1 MSCTKNNMEKFESP
15 KKQDDTNQFS
25 NEPTENLL
33 SILTNLKDKKEELY
47 NTLMSYDSDDKQ
59 LVEND
64 YNMTLS
70 DIQNIEN
77 EITRRATNN

>member
-15 KKQDDTNQFS
+15 KKQEDTNQFS
-25 NEPTENLL
+25 NESTENLL
-33 SILTNLKDKKEELY
+33 QTLVNLKDKKEELY
-47 NTLMSYDSDDKQ
+47 NLLMSYDSDDKQ

-70 DIQNIEN
+70 DIQHVEN
-77 EITRRATNN
+77 EISRRATNN